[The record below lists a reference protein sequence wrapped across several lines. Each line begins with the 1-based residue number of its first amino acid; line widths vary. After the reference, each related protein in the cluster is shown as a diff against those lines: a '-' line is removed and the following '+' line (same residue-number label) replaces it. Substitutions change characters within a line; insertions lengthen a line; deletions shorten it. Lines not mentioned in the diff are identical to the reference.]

1 MASKKSAGS
10 LAWKIIIGI
19 LVALLVLI
27 LLAEF
32 GLRWFI
38 GHQMTSQFNEAAEQE
53 GIQVKEDPSVSFGGS
68 PLLLGLLKGSI
79 SQMDMT
85 TPSTLQIDGTDIK
98 GQPASEIHVEDMS
111 TDQENPVAGKLRA
124 STTVPDDYL
133 LASFQKGISEQAGS
147 EKVGNMVVTEIN
159 ANEQDHVLDVK
170 FAGGLANLSLEPT
183 AHDGKLD
190 IRATEASIFGLEL
203 PDQATEAISS
213 ALQNGMSDQFVG
225 SDMNVDSVEVLDGE
239 LKLTI
244 TGTDVPMND
253 MDKFAGGGNSA
264 GQGGA
269 TGNGAPQQDAQKEAA

>member
-1 MASKKSAGS
+1 M
-10 LAWKIIIGI
+10 
-19 LVALLVLI
+19 
-27 LLAEF
+27 
-32 GLRWFI
+32 
-38 GHQMTSQFNEAAEQE
+38 
-53 GIQVKEDPSVSFGGS
+53 
-68 PLLLGLLKGSI
+68 
-79 SQMDMT
+79 
-85 TPSTLQIDGTDIK
+85 
-98 GQPASEIHVEDMS
+98 
-111 TDQENPVAGKLRA
+111 
-124 STTVPDDYL
+124 
-133 LASFQKGISEQAGS
+133 
-147 EKVGNMVVTEIN
+147 
-159 ANEQDHVLDVK
+159 LDVK

-253 MDKFAGGGNSA
+253 MDKLAGGDDSA

-269 TGNGAPQQDAQKEAA
+269 TGSGAPQQDAQEKAA

>member
-1 MASKKSAGS
+1 
-10 LAWKIIIGI
+10 
-19 LVALLVLI
+19 
-27 LLAEF
+27 
-32 GLRWFI
+32 
-38 GHQMTSQFNEAAEQE
+38 
-53 GIQVKEDPSVSFGGS
+53 
-68 PLLLGLLKGSI
+68 
-79 SQMDMT
+79 MDMT
-85 TPSTLQIDGTDIK
+85 TPSTLQIDGTEIK

-147 EKVGNMVVTEIN
+147 EKVGNMVVTEIT

-253 MDKFAGGGNSA
+253 MDKLAGGGDSA

-269 TGNGAPQQDAQKEAA
+269 TGNGTPQQDAQEKAA